1 MLQNSKVK
9 DIAVVG
15 LPDTTWGQRIGA
27 LVVMDEQTSTKVEQ
41 KKTKLELKSW
51 AETVLPSYS
60 IPSVIKIV
68 DEVPRNAMGKVDK
81 KSLLK
86 SSFNEYLKLL

>member
-27 LVVMDEQTSTKVEQ
+27 LVVIDEQPSNKVEQ
-41 KKTKLELKSW
+41 KKLKMELKSW

-68 DEVPRNAMGKVDK
+68 KEVPRNTMGKVDK

-86 SSFNEYLKLL
+86 SSFTEYLKTL